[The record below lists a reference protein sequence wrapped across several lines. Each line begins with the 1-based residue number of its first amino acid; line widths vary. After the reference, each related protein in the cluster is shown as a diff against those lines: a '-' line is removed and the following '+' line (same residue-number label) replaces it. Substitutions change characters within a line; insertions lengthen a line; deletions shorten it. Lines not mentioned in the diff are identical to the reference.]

1 MIKEI
6 KLQHK
11 MAQGMYEHRMFE
23 VSDFTLV
30 NKEGE
35 EFPLSE
41 FLEKVEKMYDHYVKL
56 IELEKQANNI
66 REDDPFDR
74 SGAV

>member
-1 MIKEI
+1 MIAKI

-11 MAQGMYEHRMFE
+11 MAQGMYQHRMFN
-23 VSDFTLV
+23 VSDFALV
-30 NKEGE
+30 TEEGE

-56 IELEKQANNI
+56 IELEKQVDSVRN
-66 REDDPFDR
+66 DDPFDR